1 MGVGINGDLQ
11 VEDGG
16 CPRVRRPARLSAR
29 RLAAAGSGGTVTSP
43 PATVQPALRE
53 PGAAPQMAL
62 IHG

>member
-1 MGVGINGDLQ
+1 VGVGFNGDLQ

-16 CPRVRRPARLSAR
+16 CPRVRRPARLSASSSR
-29 RLAAAGSGGTVTSP
+29 CRQWGHVTSP